1 MRYLKDNILNRLI
14 RFLLK
19 HCYLYS
25 PTVYAFVRKIPYEE
39 LKWYVDEWK
48 KYNKEVMIND

>member
-1 MRYLKDNILNRLI
+1 MRYLKDNILNKLI

-25 PTVYAFVRKIPYEE
+25 PTVHAFVRKIPYEE

-48 KYNKEVMIND
+48 KYNKEVMNND